1 MGMARVV
8 ASIKIFPSESGAD
21 LEALKGAIKR
31 SLPEG
36 VEIYRIEE
44 EPIAFGLVALVGH
57 FVLPGDSG
65 GFMEELEEGLKSAP
79 GVGEIQ
85 FISARRV

>member
-1 MGMARVV
+1 MARVV
-8 ASIKIFPSESGAD
+8 ASIKIFPAEPGAN
-21 LEALKGAIKR
+21 LEDLKGEIKR
-31 SLPEG
+31 ALPEG
-36 VEIYRIEE
+36 IEVYKMEE

-65 GFMEELEEGLKSAP
+65 GLMEKLEEGLKSTP

>member
-1 MGMARVV
+1 MARVV
-8 ASIKIFPSESGAD
+8 ASIKIFPSEPGAD
-21 LEALKGAIKR
+21 LEGLKGAIAR
-31 SLPEG
+31 SLPRG
-36 VEIYRIEE
+36 IEIYKLEE

-57 FVLPGDSG
+57 FILPEDGG
-65 GFMEELEEGLKSAP
+65 GFMEELEGGLRSAP